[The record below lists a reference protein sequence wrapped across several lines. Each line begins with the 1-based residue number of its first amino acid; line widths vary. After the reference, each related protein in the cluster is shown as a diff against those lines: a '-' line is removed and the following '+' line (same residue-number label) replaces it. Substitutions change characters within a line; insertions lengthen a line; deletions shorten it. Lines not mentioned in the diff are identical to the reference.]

1 MRELAVPAIVTIG
14 ERESLSDPVW
24 ANAEHHPA
32 AVQFLLPDRQITTV
46 QFRDEVVALARGLI
60 AAGVKPGDR
69 VALMSRTRYEWT
81 LTDYAIL
88 AAGAVTVPIYE
99 TSSVEQVRWILADS
113 GAVACIT
120 ESGKNTAT
128 VAEAAPGLAQVWEIE
143 AGALGELGAQGA
155 SVDASAVDERRAGIR
170 ADDVATIIYTSGTT
184 GKPKGC
190 LLTHRNMLTDIG
202 NAVPEL
208 GILFKPGSTTLLFL
222 PLAHSFARL
231 LQIGVV
237 AARVQTAFAPDVKN
251 LVADLAR
258 VRPTFVLAVP
268 RVFEKVYN
276 SAKQKAHGDGKG
288 RIFDAAEATAIAYS
302 RSLDTGGPGLG
313 LRLKH
318 ALFDR
323 LVFSKLRAALGGRC
337 TAAISGGAP
346 LGERLGHF
354 YRGIGVLVLEGYGLT
369 ETSPAISFNRESALR
384 IGTVGRPLPGVTVR
398 IADDGEVL
406 ARGDIIFPGYFNNP
420 DATAEALSAE
430 EGSPE
435 SPGVRSVWF
444 HTGDLGELDTD
455 GFLRITGRKKEIL
468 VTAGGKNVAPAVLED
483 RVRAHA
489 LVSQCM
495 VVGDQRPFIAAL
507 VTVDEEALPK
517 WLESAGRPATA
528 AADLRDD
535 PALRAAIQSAVD
547 EANKAV
553 SQAEAIRVFRIL
565 PRDFTEATGELTP
578 SLKVKR
584 AVVMKEYADEIDA
597 IYLR

>member
-1 MRELAVPAIVTIG
+1 MRELAVPAVVTIG

-24 ANAEHHPA
+24 SNAAQHPDA
-32 AVQFLLPDRQITTV
+32 IQFLLPDRQITTA
-46 QFRDEVVALARGLI
+46 QFRDEVVAVARGLI
-60 AAGVKPGDR
+60 AAGVQPGDR

-81 LTDYAIL
+81 LADYAIL

-113 GAVACIT
+113 GAVACVT

-128 VAEAAPGLAQVWEIE
+128 VAEAAPELAQVWEIE
-143 AGALGELGAQGA
+143 AGALRDLAAKGEA
-155 SVDASAVDERRAGIR
+155 VDADAVDERRAGIR

-276 SAKQKAHGDGKG
+276 SAKQKAHSEGKG

-302 RSLDTGGPGLG
+302 RAQDSGGAGLG

-406 ARGDIIFPGYFNNP
+406 ARGDIIFPGYYNNP
-420 DATAEALSAE
+420 EASAEAIRD
-430 EGSPE
+430 G
-435 SPGVRSVWF
+435 WF
-444 HTGDLGELDTD
+444 HTGDLGELDAD

-489 LVSQCM
+489 LVSQCV
-495 VVGDQRPFIAAL
+495 VVGDQKPFIAAL

-517 WLESAGRPATA
+517 WLESAGRPAA
-528 AADLRDD
+528 SAADLRDD
-535 PALRAAIQSAVD
+535 PDLRAAIQSAVD

-565 PRDFTEATGELTP
+565 PQDFTEATGELTP